1 MKLSL
6 LRRASLAAALFLCT
20 LSVIAQVAVPKLTA
34 RVTDLTGTL
43 GAQQRTALEERLA
56 AFETSK
62 GSQIAVLIVPTTEPE
77 AIEQYSIR
85 VAEQW
90 KVGRQGVDDGV
101 LLLVAM
107 KDRALRFEVGYG
119 LEGALPDA
127 VAKRIIEEYIVPR
140 FKQGDF
146 HGGIDAGVTRIMS
159 VIEGEPLPPPARASP
174 ARSRGSGLEEL
185 LVIGFMLV
193 FVVGGIIRAMFGRA
207 LGSGVIGAIGGVA
220 GWLMI
225 GSLLAAVG
233 VGIAAAFL
241 SLMGGMAGLGG
252 RGRGG
257 WYSGGWGSGGWGGGG
272 GGSWGGGGGGFGGGG
287 ASGRW

>member
-20 LSVIAQVAVPKLTA
+20 LEVVAQVAVPKLTA

-159 VIEGEPLPPPARASP
+159 VIEGEPLPPPARASQ

-207 LGSGVIGAIGGVA
+207 VGSGVIGAIGGVA

-272 GGSWGGGGGGFGGGG
+272 GFGGGG